1 MSTTMSI
8 EEVHDALTAPGQMFE
23 MQEVEVRGVPIR
35 AWAHAPENLAQILLL
50 SSGYGDRDFLVY
62 EDDRW
67 SFDRHFRT
75 AAHLAHVLRDRYGV
89 EKGDRVAVAMRNFP
103 EWPVA
108 FFGASAAGAIAT
120 PLNAWWTQHEMS
132 YGLRDSGAKV
142 LICDGERLERIA
154 PELDNFPDLHVIVVR
169 EEGVEIPEGVDRLDD
184 VLGEVPAEVA
194 LPEVEMGPEDDA
206 TLFYTSGT
214 TGNPKGVLGTQRNIC
229 GGLISLAFVRERGA
243 MRSNKSSEEEMGADG
258 QNCSLLSIPFFH
270 ATGCH
275 SVLLGN
281 LAAGGKLVMMRKWDP
296 VRAMELMEREGVSQF
311 GGVPSV
317 VWQVIEHP
325 DFDKY
330 DLSALKGIG
339 YGGAPAA
346 PELVRKIE
354 EMFPGRGA
362 SNGYGLTETSAIST
376 MNAGVDYLERPD
388 SIGVP
393 IPVCDVKI
401 IDPHGE
407 PLPAGEVGELCIKGP
422 NVVKGYWNKP
432 EATAEAFRDGWLH
445 TGDLARA
452 DEEGFIYLVDRAKDM
467 VIRGGENIS
476 SQEVEAAL
484 YEHPA
489 VTDAAVI
496 GIPHHV
502 LGEEVGAVV
511 HTAPGMSATEDE
523 LQEFVS
529 TKLARFKVP
538 VKIWFFSEPLPR
550 SPQGK
555 LQKRQLKD
563 QLLDEGEQ
571 ATA

>member
-1 MSTTMSI
+1 MPTMSI
-8 EEVHDALTAPGQMFE
+8 QEVHDALTAPDQMFE
-23 MQEVEVRGVPIR
+23 MEEVEIRGIPTRV
-35 AWAHAPENLAQILLL
+35 WKHAPDNLPLILLL

-62 EDDRW
+62 EDRRW
-67 SFDRHFRT
+67 TFDEHFRT
-75 AAHLAHVLRDRYGV
+75 AAHFAHILRDRYGI
-89 EKGDRVAVAMRNFP
+89 EKGDRVAIAMRNFP

-108 FFGASAAGAIAT
+108 FFGASAAGAVAT
-120 PLNAWWTQHEMS
+120 PLNAWWTTNEMA

-142 LICDGERLERIA
+142 LVCDGERFERIR
-154 PELDNFPDLHVIVVR
+154 PELESFPDLKVIVTQ
-169 EEGVEIPEGVDRLDD
+169 EEGVEIPEGVERLED
-184 VLGEVPAEVA
+184 VLGDVPAEIE
-194 LPEVEMGPEDDA
+194 LPAVELQPEDDA

-214 TGNPKGVLGTQRNIC
+214 TGNPKGVLGTHRNITT
-229 GGLISLAFVRERGA
+229 GLISLAFVRERGA
-243 MRSNKSSEEEMGADG
+243 MRSNSSTEEEMGEDG

-275 SVLLGN
+275 SILLGN
-281 LAAGGKLVMMRKWDP
+281 LAAGGKLVMMRKWDAT
-296 VRAMELMEREGVSQF
+296 RALELIERERVNQF

-325 DFDKY
+325 DFDSY
-330 DLSALKGIG
+330 DLSSLRSIG

-376 MNAGVDYLERPD
+376 MNAGQDYLDKPE
-388 SIGVP
+388 SVGVP
-393 IPVCDVKI
+393 IPVCDTKV
-401 IDPHGE
+401 IDPTGT
-407 PLPAGEVGELCIKGP
+407 PLPLGEVGELCIKGP

-432 EATAEAFRDGWLH
+432 EATAEAFDEDGYLH
-445 TGDLARA
+445 TGDLARV
-452 DEEGFIYLVDRAKDM
+452 DEEGFVYLVDRAKDM

-476 SQEVEAAL
+476 SQEVEATL

-511 HTAPGMSATEDE
+511 HTAPGLTASEEE
-523 LQEFVS
+523 LQQFVAER
-529 TKLARFKVP
+529 LARFKVP
-538 VKIWFFSEPLPR
+538 VKIWFFEDPLPR

-555 LQKRQLKD
+555 LQKRQLKEE
-563 QLLDEGEQ
+563 LLEDEQ
-571 ATA
+571 ASA